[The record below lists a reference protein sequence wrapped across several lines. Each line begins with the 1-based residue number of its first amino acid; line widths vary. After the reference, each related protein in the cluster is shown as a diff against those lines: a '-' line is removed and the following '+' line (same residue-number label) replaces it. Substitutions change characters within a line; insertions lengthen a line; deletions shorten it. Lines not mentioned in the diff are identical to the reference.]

1 MMMQDAVAFRA
12 GFVFSK
18 IKISHIFIFKK
29 SLNQTIMKAKILLQF
44 KKRLL
49 SSLLNLLLISFMSL
63 IMSVNAMA
71 QSEIVTTIP
80 AWDGTQTVH
89 VCTGGTVIVQIENSD
104 DGHTY
109 RITKSAPSPSLT
121 IQNLIGTGGT
131 IQSDPIDIFSTIG
144 NFTISVIDI
153 TDLDPILA
161 FTVNVSADP
170 TAPTLTPSPAPG
182 IICPGT
188 SVSATILSAGS
199 GGVSGC
205 ADGYEYRINGG
216 AWQSY
221 TPGNLIADNNTNTS
235 VDIRALR
242 EHPNGL
248 GCFAETTYS
257 WTFDKKVQNQTL
269 NKYYCTIQE
278 AIDDAV
284 AGNTIVVSNGTYIG
298 NLEINKQLILKAE
311 NQHAAIIQTQ
321 SGFNAGSGY
330 GGITFVANG
339 STLEGFKIEQNVAQ
353 AIIHTHNSNN
363 VTIKNNWIIGLANA
377 PRGID
382 VGYGAANSEGVI
394 IQGNIFNNVYC
405 AVYVNQASDLSID
418 DNNFQTMGDGA
429 VVFDGT
435 WSYDE
440 INITN
445 NTTTT
450 ATNYLMYFY
459 GSQGEVTYSGNTLT
473 SPTNLTNWKVVNI
486 TKSIFYET
494 IQAAVTGADPT
505 NVIEILEGTYALT
518 APVNITKAL
527 TLQGKG
533 RDNTT
538 VELSSAWFNI
548 TGQYAFTLNAVGIT
562 VKDIHFKVVGKGA
575 GDILAIFYSNA
586 EIRNNK
592 FSGAYEFGDGQ
603 VTRATVWSANPVTGI
618 VMDNNI
624 IESLRQPGYLSN
636 GSGVI
641 SNNTFN
647 ITRGWV
653 IEGAGTL
660 QFTGNTWATNSSH
673 VTILVGAN
681 ISGLTINNNDF
692 SGTKTDWAIDNRTT
706 TVLDASCNWFGTDDY
721 PTILPKNSGPMVV
734 VPYLLSSTL
743 SGTCGGG
750 PAKPISLGVTHTEAS
765 ENIVVQFTVD
775 DNDLV
780 LNPIPGLDPT
790 TPAGKAA
797 IATLYQSLATALAG
811 DDLAAIQ
818 AAAMAIGD
826 DVITEY
832 YYYTVEGNL
841 ATKTYLKTAANN
853 DLVKSKYW
861 QDYLVRVPDLVRF
874 PNWSANRTVIDE
886 DASYLTNTNPETFA
900 VVSGWLNN
908 VLGRNLYVTVTFIN
922 NGYVNTITESVAIPA
937 GPVNVYSAEPIGTAT
952 WVSSHNTI
960 QAAIDAASNGYF
972 VVADAGTYEEKLSI
986 SKPLTLLGPNHD
998 KTGYASDRVAEAI
1011 IQYPA
1016 GTYSNNY
1023 LANISTNGVS
1033 IKGFTFN
1040 DNISGSM
1047 TYNGTLPPPT
1057 LVGGVISHESNT
1069 LVENNRFLGFN
1080 NIAVRMTQPD
1090 SFNQTVAKVNNSTR
1104 YNYFEGSTVYHAIY
1118 YQTSG
1123 GIIEHNHL
1131 VNVSAGLQIQP
1142 YFTNAAGTVSHNEI
1156 STFSSGLYYNYA
1168 NWTIDDDALWSFTSN
1183 AITAPS
1189 IAPVWNK
1196 LTWDALARNFDGIRI
1211 ETYKQD
1217 NASAP
1222 RIYGPK
1228 ATFTSNTIDGNNAST
1243 AGGWLA
1249 VNGIYFR
1256 NVKGEISTNIA
1267 KIQFSSNTLTNVQVG
1282 AQFNETT
1289 DVKYD
1294 LVELYANGNTYP
1306 EGMIVMP
1313 PYKIG
1318 YARVVNITKSMGYE
1332 TIQAAVND
1340 ANPAGGDVIEVSAGT
1355 YNEQVL
1361 VNKGVTIKGVGVTRP
1376 VVNFTGTDNNNSAI
1390 FYVSSPNVTIENL
1403 EIQLNQSVVMNGI
1416 KTSNSGTFNNLTV
1429 KDCNIYGTAT
1439 TGNSVWNSFGIF
1451 TGSFG
1456 GVHNDQVTITGNN
1469 IGKIGTSA
1477 LSRAIRLYNYHGE
1490 ISGNTLEGYYSIQA
1504 GDNGGGNFLID
1515 DNQLYGNAEINN
1527 LAQAGIFSNNDLYPS
1542 NAYGAGTDAVLM
1554 ELKNISNP
1562 GGSLLIQ
1569 NNTFN
1574 DYLLYGMFAGRV
1586 NNVTVDNNT
1595 FTPDPTATDF
1605 VSVYLNTKQRTSA
1618 AQSVFI
1624 NGIKLTKNNFVGNS
1638 ASSQNGIAFEIA
1650 NYDNV
1655 SSFGSIIIGETGKE
1669 NIFQSN
1675 NNQFIVL
1682 NNESGSA
1689 PTIGFWNGLYASIMA
1704 PVDIDIDAENN
1715 HFATSTPTLPANM
1728 TLTQLFALEDKVFH
1742 AMDATGLGLVTW
1754 VPSNVY
1760 VTTNTLGIQRGIDVV
1775 PNSTV
1780 NVGPGIFNEDVNI
1793 NKNGLQLLGS
1803 GIDVTTVTGPIG
1815 GSHATMRV
1823 TNNSTGVLIDG
1834 FTITRDGNN
1843 VTDWNNTGL
1852 KSAGI
1857 AIQGQTNAAEI
1868 RNSRFYGNRTAIDIN
1883 NSNGNIIR
1891 NNIISDNRT
1900 GLLFRNQTDNTVVEN
1915 NYITDNWTVGILFL
1929 DASSGT
1935 NSPVQSAVNSS
1946 FGNNDISGN
1955 WYGDVEDRQSG
1966 GSIPTPGTNIKDF
1979 ECNWFGAAA
1988 QPKVSVVQGGEPGY
2002 SALIPIAYGGTAVP
2016 PTVAQAN
2023 IKGSASAN
2031 IHYSP
2036 WLVFGADNS
2045 SDTGFQPVADA
2056 CDGTPVVIASAIP
2069 DHITCGETTGSV
2081 LVTYSGGTAPY
2092 DITWTGGSFDD
2103 NEGFSYN
2110 ISGLAAGTYTIT
2122 VTDANGSSAN
2132 IGPVEVKDLPI
2143 TLKDNSLVV
2152 KDYYPTIQAAIDAA
2166 ISGDQIEICAG
2177 TYIENAT
2184 TQSFT
2189 LGTKQGLKF
2198 IGQTDLAGNPTTI
2211 IQGSLYLNDNDNGKV
2226 ENIKFIYN
2234 TTLSLLSL
2242 QNTNGLEIKN
2252 CVFVGD
2258 NFTTLNIV
2266 GINHVSGPNGNSA
2279 ILVEDCKFIDGLHV
2293 SINSRFGSS
2302 PAFSH
2307 IFGLHVKNSIF
2318 NNVKSGIN
2326 QQSAND
2332 VIVENSTFNLSG
2344 NSSYGVRFA
2353 SATDIANNLSITG
2366 SVFTVA
2372 PGYSSSYA
2380 IHLRA
2385 AAGGVLLAENNTIG
2399 FEVLNQSTALLNA
2412 TCNWYE
2418 TEDASVIAAKITGP
2432 VHYLPFLRVDNDY
2445 GDDYWWSTDKYSCIG
2460 VGPVVVYDQD
2470 PSIPGTNIIGS
2481 HMTIQAAIDAS
2492 TTLNGHYIAVSSGN
2506 YDELVNVYKEVTI
2519 SGHGADNTLLEKLSP
2534 AADANFIT
2542 ISASNVAIKDIAISG
2557 PEGGSTTRG
2566 IHINGTH
2573 SNVSIVN
2580 VISQQH
2586 LYGVHV
2592 NEGSDITNL
2601 SLANTSLT
2609 INGNGLQ
2616 IDAGAKVDGLTITGG
2631 EISSNL
2637 FGLSVAAHNTSDNS
2651 DDLKNVTI
2659 TGTEFKDNAVFG
2671 LMFNKGQD
2679 MTLSG
2684 LTVTG
2689 NGNGSTFGVG
2699 AGIYF
2704 TWRQGT
2710 YSGITVTNSTISGN
2724 RTSGTDNGGGI
2735 WVRPRAGASASGI
2748 AITNNLI
2755 SGNGSTANAA
2765 TAGIVVLKNNDNT
2778 GTDPGIVINGNSIT
2792 GNANFGIASTT
2803 TDDIDATCNWF
2814 GVTSS
2819 AAIAGLISGNV
2830 NYDPWLI
2837 PDATT
2842 GLTYPWSGS
2851 DKYTCGGTPVVIES
2865 AVATNQTCDG
2875 QGTIVVTFSGGTTP
2889 YSIEWTGGTPV
2900 TVSSPY
2906 TILGL
2911 SAGSYDITVTDAN
2924 GSSDIKTGVSVGF
2937 LPVKNLDL
2945 NAYYATI
2952 NEAITAAS
2960 NGHTIELCAGNY
2972 TETVN
2977 INKDL
2982 TIKGPNAGIDPNGVT
2997 ARFPEAVILDGKF
3010 EIMGANTV
3018 VIDGIK
3024 IYQTN
3029 TTTPVSLGGS
3039 TVATIQN
3046 TIIERF
3052 GSTTGSTVRGIE
3064 TSAGAGVK
3072 NIKNN
3077 LFTGDV
3083 SGGLFGGHKTWNSGM
3098 YINSAGSTMN
3108 IENNVFENCRTALNL
3123 DDYNANIALT
3133 GNTFDNNGTH
3143 ISFGGTTPTTGSYT
3157 LGSNNFKAPGS
3168 AIINLS
3174 NVTTAFRLDITSS
3187 MYDGAVFSSLDL
3199 ATLFNIEFTMFHR
3212 SKSGR
3217 NGLVYYV
3224 GNNLYVRS
3232 NDNNNIQ
3239 TAVDY
3244 AATGNVINLMDGTYN
3259 QRVVLSKSLTL
3270 DGQSEAGTIIDGTG
3284 LGNGRGISINTGIT
3298 NVGIQDLTV
3307 QNFSGASGNLDA
3319 GIYAIGGNNNL
3330 TVEHV
3335 TIKDNVGGS
3344 GFYANGPIDNVT
3356 LDYVTSSGHTVGARG
3371 IVIWNGLKS
3380 NITITNC
3387 TVFNNNCCGI
3397 ELQDGDATGV
3407 LMENNNVFN
3416 NGDNGIGV
3424 VGLTGPGENLIKGN
3438 TITNNGRFGIEI
3450 KNPNGSGLATGD
3462 GRIVVENN
3470 NVSMTGSIADLR
3482 DMVGIAAFR
3491 RGVLAGNVDIPTGV
3505 VIQNNT
3511 VSGYTQPSTSDGFGI
3526 VVEGTNHTVSGN
3538 TLNNNDVGIQQQAGH
3553 TPYPTDGD
3561 QANVADLY
3569 FGRGNSPEL
3578 CNVTVSSNNFSGNTV
3593 DQRIV
3598 TGGGTGTE
3606 QPAITPT
3613 VDEPADQV
3621 LCEGGTASVTF
3632 TGNNLTGVVY
3642 NWFNNDPSIG
3652 LAASGSGNISF
3663 TVENTSGVTK
3673 IATLTVTP
3681 VANGCTGESQTFT
3694 ITVKPVPTITSV
3706 GPSEV
3711 NVCAGT
3717 SVSFTANG
3725 LINGVNSFNYT
3736 VTGPGGPFTG
3746 TESAMVT
3753 GGTYT
3758 FPAAVY
3764 PEGTY
3769 EITINSITIDGC
3781 INTLI
3786 SGNTASFTVITPVA
3800 ITSVTAAANPICA
3813 TETTTLTANG
3823 VVGANAT
3830 VTWYSGP
3837 NATGTML
3844 GTGLT
3849 LPGATSPNT
3858 YYAYVTGDCGTA
3870 EASLV
3875 IEENGPVKNETTGRF
3890 YCTIQS
3896 AITAASNN
3904 DVIKV
3909 SAGTYNENL
3918 NFSGKSLTLNGPF
3931 ATTSG
3936 CDPSRGIGEAIIA
3949 GNITVSGS
3957 SLVNAVIAGFRIES
3971 GNSPA
3976 ITGVR
3981 LSGGGIYNNVLAG
3994 SWTAGDAPNIAGI
4007 ATGTSAPVSPQSWS
4021 IQGNKITGYRFGLN
4035 LDGAGGVTGTIADNC
4050 ISQNQRGIQTQ
4061 SALHDVASNIQILT
4075 NDISNNEQ
4083 GIRVARGNTTIRG
4096 NTISNN
4102 TVFGISPGVASA
4114 TLDNLTITENFISG
4128 SPAALLFV
4136 NNFTSALN
4144 LNISSN
4150 SFTSNTFAINSTV
4163 PTSIPTTCNW
4173 FGTISAA
4180 SVAALVQ
4187 GNVSYSPWL
4196 TIGTDYSTDPGFQP
4210 VPESCGG
4217 TPVVIA
4223 SAVPTHILCGGT
4235 TGSILLN
4242 FSGGS
4247 PNYSIHWGATPVD
4260 VTSNDPYTIS
4270 GLSAGNYTISVKDVY
4285 GSEAIIMAEVLY
4297 LPVSNTT
4304 NTPNTYYPTIQ
4315 AAIDE
4320 ATSGDVIEVCAG
4332 IYAEDIVIDKAID
4345 LRGPNYNIS
4354 PNTESRVAE
4363 AIIVPADVWN
4373 ADPDNNSGGKRE
4385 WNWWAIVSFNADGI
4399 KMNGFKISGDNPLLD
4414 GYDYAGMDV
4423 EAGIGVYSEGNNI
4436 EFQYNYVENFT
4447 VMGFWAGGSQA
4458 TQYKHLNV
4466 HENKIDKIHDVG
4478 LTGFGFG
4485 MYIQGTAG
4493 SITNN
4498 VVTNVRSGI
4507 QVQPYQV
4514 LQGSSPSIVENNSFS
4529 AYVSGLY
4536 YNYAEVNASAWTI
4549 QTNTIGVSIPP
4560 VTPPDGPLGW
4570 TGMKVE
4576 TMRNTSNGGILT
4588 GNTINGSG
4596 ATADNNN
4603 WTKVWGMQYTG
4614 GSSNSTEVYFTNN
4627 IVSNV
4632 DIGFEH
4638 SANADIVFTG
4648 NNLSANI
4655 KAISVNSAY
4664 NIDATGGNTI
4674 NGLAS
4679 GAATLTQLYTIEDA
4693 IAHKVD
4699 EFSRGLVTVKAN
4711 ELFVTPNSFAGAE
4724 TAASIQR
4731 AIDGAGA
4738 SDWTVNVQGSAITYA
4753 GDVNTSGKAIT
4764 LSVGAS
4770 PACATIDGDLTL
4782 VNSTT
4787 LLIDLDGTVAC
4798 TGYDQLIVTGTVTLG
4813 GATLNLN
4820 VGYTPVTGDEF
4831 TIIDGSSPIVGQF
4844 AANTV
4849 TIGGQLFVIDYAG
4862 GVGNDVVLKACD
4874 GGVVNTNTNM
4884 VFCSIQEA
4892 IDNPLTLDGH
4902 TITVAAGTYPEN
4914 LLVNKELIITGAGA
4928 ATTTLLAGAGIA
4940 VEVTADNVT
4949 IQGFEIK
4956 HSTIASLADM
4966 GIRLNKSNSSTIQNN
4981 KFTMNSLGIQVLD
4994 AGNNTIYQNEFAYN
5008 AIGIYFEGTTDGLGN
5023 FDVGSNGPFYSLSLN
5038 NTVEENNIHH
5048 SILIGGQGGQGIYLD
5063 AACEGNEFISNTIS
5077 NNAAIGYFAWKASN
5091 NILSGNTI
5099 ANNGSEGIQLQGSS
5113 GNQITGNTVSGSPVG
5128 IWMRSP
5134 AENVAN
5140 NAITENTITG
5150 NDVGI
5155 KMEDDYSSN
5164 NYAGVLTGNTISSNK
5179 IYGNTSF
5186 GLQVVDVAP
5195 GTEIN
5200 AANNWWGSVSGP
5212 TYTGNPCG
5220 TGDAISDNVLYDCWF
5235 NNIDLELPVCQLQAY
5250 TVSGS
5255 SSVCIDNLSADI
5267 TLSNS
5272 QSGVVYHL
5280 YANGELV
5287 VGEQQN
5293 GTTGSELTWTV
5304 TPTENT
5310 VYTVKATHSL
5320 YTCELPMNGSA
5331 TIFYGPVTTAPTIF
5345 ACPGTTINVPI
5356 TVKSFNRVRDISL
5369 TLQYDPTIMTYTGF
5383 TSGGIVFAPLGEI
5396 MSNPASGGKQ
5406 RIRISKISDNQ
5417 DFNAID
5423 DDEVL
5428 VTLHFSYISGYTSLE
5443 WIDDDGV
5450 SCEYSYLNTDGDP
5463 LNWQTEPFCDT
5474 PTGKYYFN
5482 GSVSEDT
5489 YLSTYIGGLNL
5500 TKTENFAG
5508 LCLASGLEI
5517 DDISG
5522 TGGMVAIFNEMS
5534 ALPAN
5539 IIVVNVAGYILT
5551 GSQTA
5556 DMDGIKAALIGLMT
5570 ADGRVTIGDLD
5581 NVTIHVPVTFANIG
5595 FVGCFQTATFNV
5607 TFDTAIPDA
5616 QQAMLDYI
5624 ATVPTST
5631 IETFAYAPACIA
5643 SGDLIEDIS
5652 GTGTMAALMTGL
5664 PTTTNVVSI
5673 AGYGLTGN
5681 AGADMAGIKAALTLL
5696 MQVHGTKVGDL
5707 SGKSIVFDVVYANT
5721 LNPACQETETYTIN
5735 FNTAIPA
5742 AQQAMLDYIATVPTS
5757 TIETFAYAPAC
5768 IASGDLIEDI
5778 SGTGTMA
5785 ALMTGLP
5792 TTTNVVSIAGYGL
5805 TGNAGA
5811 DMAGIK
5817 AALTLLMQVHGTKV
5831 GDLSGKSIVF
5841 DVVYANTLNP
5851 ACQETETYTIN
5862 FNTAIPAAQQAM
5874 LDYIATVPT
5883 STIETFAYA
5892 PACIASGDLIEDI
5905 SGTGT
5910 MAALMTGLPT
5920 TTNVVS
5926 IAGYGLTG
5934 NAGADMAGIK
5944 AALTLLMQVHGTKV
5958 GDLSGKS
5965 IVFDVVYANTLNPAC
5980 QETETY
5986 TINFN
5991 TAIPAAQQ
5999 AMLDY
6004 IATVPTSTIETF
6016 AYAPACIASGDLIED
6031 ISGTGTMAA
6040 LMTGLPTTTN
6050 VVSIAGYGLTG
6061 NAGADMAG
6069 IKAALTLLM
6078 QVHGTK
6084 VGDLSGKSIVFD
6096 VVYANTL
6103 NPACQETETYTINFN
6118 TAIPAAQQAMLDY
6131 IATVPT
6137 STIETFAYAPAC
6149 IASGDLIED
6158 ISGTGTMAALM
6169 TGLPTTTNVVSIAGY
6184 GLTGNAGADMAGI
6197 KAALTLL
6204 MQVHGTKVG
6213 DLSGKSI
6220 VFDVVYANT
6229 LNPACQETETYTINF
6244 NTAIPA
6250 AQQAM
6255 LDYIATVPTSTIE
6268 TFAYAPACIASGD
6281 LIEDISGTG
6290 TMAALM
6296 TGLPTTT
6303 NVVSIA
6309 GYGLTGNAGADM
6321 AGIKAALTLLMQVHG
6336 TKVGDLSGKSIV
6348 FDVVYA
6354 NTLNPACQ
6362 ETETYTINFNTAIP
6376 AAQQAMLDYIA
6387 TVPTST
6393 IETFAYAP
6401 ACIASGDLIEDI
6413 SGTGTMAALMTGLPT
6428 TTNVVSIAGYGLT
6441 GNAGADMAGIK
6452 AALTLLMQVHGT
6464 KVGDLSG
6471 KSIVFDVVYANTL
6484 NPACQETETYTINF
6498 NTAIPAAQQAML
6510 DYIATVPT
6518 STIET
6523 FAYAPACIASG
6534 DLIEDISGTGTM
6546 AALMTGLPTTT
6557 NVVSIAGYGL
6567 TGNAG
6572 ADMAGIKAALT
6583 LLMQVHGTKV
6593 GDLSGKS
6600 IVFDVVYANTLNP
6613 ACQETE
6619 TYTINFNTAIPA
6631 AQQAML
6637 DYIATVPTST
6647 IETFA
6652 YAPACIASGDLIED
6666 ISGTGTM
6673 AALMTGLPTTT
6684 NVVSIAGYGLTG
6696 NAGADMAGIKAA
6708 LTLLM
6713 QVHGTKVGD
6722 LSGKSIVF
6730 DVVYANLLNPAC
6742 QVLRL
6747 TPSPSTRRYSG
6758 CTAGDADYIATVP
6771 TSTTRPSLMHLL
6783 VLLLVI

>member
-1 MMMQDAVAFRA
+1 MMIQDAVAFRA

-161 FTVNVSADP
+161 FTVNVTADP
-170 TAPTLTPSPAPG
+170 TAPTITPSPAQSV
-182 IICPGT
+182 ICPGT
-188 SVSATILSAGS
+188 SVSATFSAGS

-205 ADGYEYRINGG
+205 TDIFQYRKNGS

-221 TPGNLIADNNTNTS
+221 TPGEAINDDNTNTS
-235 VDIRALR
+235 VEIRALR

-811 DDLAAIQ
+811 GDLAAIQ

-1047 TYNGTLPPPT
+1047 TYNGTWPPPT

-1340 ANPAGGDVIEVSAGT
+1340 ANPAGGDVIEVSAGN

-1439 TGNSVWNSFGIF
+1439 TGTSVWNSFGIF

-1689 PTIGFWNGLYASIMA
+1689 PTIGFWNGLYASTMA

-1868 RNSRFYGNRTAIDIN
+1868 LNSRFYGNRTAIDIN

-2258 NFTTLNIV
+2258 NFTTISIV

-2344 NSSYGVRFA
+2344 IGSYGVRFA

-2432 VHYLPFLRVDNDY
+2432 VHYLPFLRVDNNY
-2445 GDDYWWSTDKYSCIG
+2445 GDVEPWWSTDKYSCIG
-2460 VGPVVVYDQD
+2460 VGPVVVYNQD
-2470 PSIPGTNIIGS
+2470 PSIPGTLIVGS
-2481 HMTIQAAIDAS
+2481 HMTIQAAIDAA
-2492 TTLNGHYIAVSSGN
+2492 TTLPTHYIAVSSGN

-2557 PEGGSTTRG
+2557 PAGGSTTRG

-2631 EISSNL
+2631 EISGNL
-2637 FGLSVAAHNTSDNS
+2637 FGLSIAAINEADNS

-2659 TGTEFKDNAVFG
+2659 TGTEFKDNKVFG
-2671 LMFNKGQD
+2671 LMFNKGQA
-2679 MTLSG
+2679 MTLTG

-2765 TAGIVVLKNNDNT
+2765 TAGIVVLKNDDNA

-2803 TDDIDATCNWF
+2803 TADIDATCNWF

-2977 INKDL
+2977 VNKDL
-2982 TIKGPNAGIDPNGVT
+2982 TIVGPNVGNDPNVD
-2997 ARFPEAVILDGKF
+2997 ARVAEAVILDGK
-3010 EIMGANTV
+3010 INILGTNTV

-3024 IYQTN
+3024 VSHISN
-3029 TTTPVSLGGS
+3029 STPISLGGS
-3039 TVATIQN
+3039 TIATIQN
-3046 TIIERF
+3046 CIIERNALVAVS
-3052 GSTTGSTVRGIE
+3052 GGPTSARGIE
-3064 TSAGAGVK
+3064 ISNGTGVK

-3077 LFTGDV
+3077 LITGDGTSLY
-3083 SGGLFGGHKTWNSGM
+3083 SGTLSWNSGM
-3098 YINSAGSTMN
+3098 FINGPLSNIN
-3108 IENNVFENCRTALNL
+3108 IEDNVFENCRTALNI
-3123 DDYNANIALT
+3123 DDMGTGITLS
-3133 GNTFDNNGTH
+3133 GNTFRNSGTYM
-3143 ISFGGTTPTTGSYT
+3143 SFGGTNPTAGTYT
-3157 LGSNNFKAPGS
+3157 FGANEYNTAVGT
-3168 AIINLS
+3168 IMNLS
-3174 NVTTAFRLDITSS
+3174 NVVTTFKIDISAGTYGGVAFSALP
-3187 MYDGAVFSSLDL
+3187 L
-3199 ATLFNIEFTMFHR
+3199 NTMFNVELRTYHR
-3212 SKSGR
+3212 GR
-3217 NGLVYYV
+3217 YGKNGLVTYV
-3224 GNNLYVRS
+3224 PNNLYVVNS
-3232 NDNNNIQ
+3232 TLGGTVIDNINTAISYATAGNI
-3239 TAVDY
+3239 
-3244 AATGNVINLMDGTYN
+3244 INLQDGSYN
-3259 QRVVLSKSLTL
+3259 QRVVVDKGLTF
-3270 DGQSEAGTIIDGTG
+3270 DGQSEAGVIIDGTG
-3284 LGNGRGISINTGIT
+3284 LTLATGAGAKSGIFIPNGITGIT
-3298 NVGIQDLTV
+3298 IRDLTV
-3307 QNFSGASGNLDA
+3307 QNFLGASGNLDA

-3330 TVEHV
+3330 TLEHV

-3356 LDYVTSSGHTVGARG
+3356 LDYVTSSGHTIGARG

-3407 LMENNNVFN
+3407 LMQNNTIYD
-3416 NGDNGIGV
+3416 NGDNGIGI

-3511 VSGYTQPSTSDGFGI
+3511 VSGYAQASTSDGFGI

-3553 TPYPTDGD
+3553 LPYPADGD
-3561 QANVADLY
+3561 QSNLADEY
-3569 FGRGNSPEL
+3569 FGRGNSPFS
-3578 CNVTVSSNNFSGNTV
+3578 CGNTISGNSYSGIGVDFRNVPAALASGGTVTNTNTGKIYCSIQAAIDEASANDVINIAAGTFVENVIVNKRVSLIGSGNTT
-3593 DQRIV
+3593 IV
-3598 TGGGTGTE
+3598 QGVGGTGNVFTY
-3606 QPAITPT
+3606 
-3613 VDEPADQV
+3613 
-3621 LCEGGTASVTF
+3621 TA
-3632 TGNNLTGVVY
+3632 
-3642 NWFNNDPSIG
+3642 
-3652 LAASGSGNISF
+3652 AASGIDATNRGVLQNLKITSAQRGLYVDQLANFIKIDNVTFDGLSSYAMHINNISGVINDWVINECEF
-3663 TVENTSGVTK
+3663 LNNSGVAIHVATAANINTVAITDCDFINNGGHGLNASQNSSTPGGFNNVTISGCNFTNNGFNVNRNAGIYAEK
-3673 IATLTVTP
+3673 LSNAVITGNTFSNNGYYVTGTTPTINARAIVLNLLYQDYSNVTISDNTISESRGNPTDGYGMFIAGRNDGSYATLPASLSNVT
-3681 VANGCTGESQTFT
+3681 
-3694 ITVKPVPTITSV
+3694 
-3706 GPSEV
+3706 
-3711 NVCAGT
+3711 
-3717 SVSFTANG
+3717 
-3725 LINGVNSFNYT
+3725 
-3736 VTGPGGPFTG
+3736 
-3746 TESAMVT
+3746 
-3753 GGTYT
+3753 
-3758 FPAAVY
+3758 
-3764 PEGTY
+3764 
-3769 EITINSITIDGC
+3769 
-3781 INTLI
+3781 I
-3786 SGNTASFTVITPVA
+3786 SGNELDGFLSGIGFERNVDW
-3800 ITSVTAAANPICA
+3800 N
-3813 TETTTLTANG
+3813 TTTVSNNKLLNCKTALYG
-3823 VVGANAT
+3823 AGAN
-3830 VTWYSGP
+3830 
-3837 NATGTML
+3837 
-3844 GTGLT
+3844 TGLT
-3849 LPGATSPNT
+3849 LN
-3858 YYAYVTGDCGTA
+3858 VH
-3870 EASLV
+3870 
-3875 IEENGPVKNETTGRF
+3875 
-3890 YCTIQS
+3890 
-3896 AITAASNN
+3896 NN
-3904 DVIKV
+3904 DFTGSV
-3909 SAGTYNENL
+3909 TYHIA
-3918 NFSGKSLTLNGPF
+3918 NG
-3931 ATTSG
+3931 
-3936 CDPSRGIGEAIIA
+3936 
-3949 GNITVSGS
+3949 
-3957 SLVNAVIAGFRIES
+3957 
-3971 GNSPA
+3971 
-3976 ITGVR
+3976 
-3981 LSGGGIYNNVLAG
+3981 
-3994 SWTAGDAPNIAGI
+3994 
-4007 ATGTSAPVSPQSWS
+4007 
-4021 IQGNKITGYRFGLN
+4021 
-4035 LDGAGGVTGTIADNC
+4035 
-4050 ISQNQRGIQTQ
+4050 
-4061 SALHDVASNIQILT
+4061 VA
-4075 NDISNNEQ
+4075 
-4083 GIRVARGNTTIRG
+4083 G
-4096 NTISNN
+4096 NTIN
-4102 TVFGISPGVASA
+4102 A
-4114 TLDNLTITENFISG
+4114 
-4128 SPAALLFV
+4128 
-4136 NNFTSALN
+4136 
-4144 LNISSN
+4144 
-4150 SFTSNTFAINSTV
+4150 
-4163 PTSIPTTCNW
+4163 TCNW
-4173 FGTISAA
+4173 FGTTASGAIAA
-4180 SVAALVQ
+4180 KIAGVV
-4187 GNVSYSPWL
+4187 VYDPWL
-4196 TIGTDYSTDPGFQP
+4196 INGTDNNADIGFQP
-4210 VPESCGG
+4210 VADACGG
-4217 TPVVIA
+4217 TPVVNLT
-4223 SAVPTHILCGGT
+4223 AVPTHIHCGQT
-4235 TGSILLN
+4235 VGSILVTWE
-4242 FSGGS
+4242 GGT
-4247 PNYSIHWGATPVD
+4247 PEYSIHWGQTSATSSL
-4260 VTSNDPYTIS
+4260 TTYNIT
-4270 GLSAGNYTISVKDVY
+4270 GLSPGMYTISVKDSY
-4285 GSEAIIMAEVLY
+4285 GSETIIMAEVLY
-4297 LPVSNTT
+4297 QPVYNSTAL
-4304 NTPNTYYPTIQ
+4304 TYHTTIQ
-4315 AAIDE
+4315 VAIDA
-4320 ATSGDVIEVCAG
+4320 ATAGDVIEVCAG
-4332 IYAEDIVIDKAID
+4332 TYAEQIVVNKELTIN
-4345 LRGPNYNIS
+4345 GPNKDIS
-4354 PNTESRVAE
+4354 PNAGTRSPE
-4363 AIIVPADVWN
+4363 AILMPAATNVNQIIVQASNVT
-4373 ADPDNNSGGKRE
+4373 
-4385 WNWWAIVSFNADGI
+4385 I
-4399 KMNGFKISGDNPLLD
+4399 NGFTIEGDNPLISSGNPGTNNADLD
-4414 GYDYAGMDV
+4414 GRSGIYQYADNINNLV
-4423 EAGIGVYSEGNNI
+4423 IKNNI
-4436 EFQYNYVENFT
+4436 IQNQTYFGIFLY
-4447 VMGFWAGGSQA
+4447 GGSGSAPA
-4458 TQYKHLNV
+4458 TTGNLIQDNLIRDLGHYTGPNNPLWGGGILIYNNQY
-4466 HENKIDKIHDVG
+4466 
-4478 LTGFGFG
+4478 
-4485 MYIQGTAG
+4485 AR
-4493 SITNN
+4493 ITNN
-4498 VVTNVRSGI
+4498 VIQNVRTGI
-4507 QVQPYQV
+4507 QTGNYSRANTGTVDYQYI
-4514 LQGSSPSIVENNSFS
+4514 GE
-4529 AYVSGLY
+4529 
-4536 YNYAEVNASAWTI
+4536 
-4549 QTNTIGVSIPP
+4549 NTISTRRRGIFYNLHYGPSNPFTVSNNTITAIDNSNENSWIGIL
-4560 VTPPDGPLGW
+4560 VGSQAITPSTLSDNIINGDGLTTQTSSGYNIW
-4570 TGMKVE
+4570 NVK
-4576 TMRNTSNGGILT
+4576 NTSYASI
-4588 GNTINGSG
+4588 
-4596 ATADNNN
+4596 
-4603 WTKVWGMQYTG
+4603 TG
-4614 GSSNSTEVYFTNN
+4614 GT
-4627 IVSNV
+4627 VSNV
-4632 DIGFEH
+4632 DIGIF
-4638 SANADIVFTG
+4638 ANNYEGYSSNGTDGAHAVVSGVTITPKAGGVGVKVYDSPLYTG
-4648 NNLSANI
+4648 VNPALV
-4655 KAISVNSAY
+4655 SVEVKDNCS
-4664 NIDATGGNTI
+4664 I
-4674 NGLAS
+4674 S
-4679 GAATLTQLYTIEDA
+4679 GAATGILAEGDDASVTVTNNLSTITGNEIGIHVKDGADLLSVTGNTITDNTHYGIFIEGTAGDIGLINNNTISGNGYVNNVVTGIGLFNGKTTVIDATSNWWGDPSGPYHSVYNTCGLGNAVLGLVNISPWLNGAGGSPVNLPIANITDGTFYCKIQDA
-4693 IAHKVD
+4693 INDA
-4699 EFSRGLVTVKAN
+4699 S
-4711 ELFVTPNSFAGAE
+4711 AG
-4724 TAASIQR
+4724 SI
-4731 AIDGAGA
+4731 IK
-4738 SDWTVNVQGSAITYA
+4738 VNVASHTEGPQIV
-4753 GDVNTSGKAIT
+4753 VNKNIT
-4764 LSVGAS
+4764 LQGMD
-4770 PACATIDGDLTL
+4770 ATSA
-4782 VNSTT
+4782 STT
-4787 LLIDLDGTVAC
+4787 LLASGNTGSTGDARGWFLVNSGVEFNMQNITLDGNGKNIMQGVRNL
-4798 TGYDQLIVTGTVTLG
+4798 GTGTIDNVAFNDIRHPGYNGIAVVGFGNITVQNSVFTNIG
-4813 GATLNLN
+4813 RVGISFFGTGCTSGQAIGNTYTGKGA
-4820 VGYTPVTGDEF
+4820 GDW
-4831 TIIDGSSPIVGQF
+4831 
-4844 AANTV
+4844 
-4849 TIGGQLFVIDYAG
+4849 IDYAVEIG
-4862 GVGNDVVLKACD
+4862 GGAVANITNCTVSGNIGVASSDGSTSAGILATTYFGNGTKA
-4874 GGVVNTNTNM
+4874 
-4884 VFCSIQEA
+4884 
-4892 IDNPLTLDGH
+4892 
-4902 TITVAAGTYPEN
+4902 TITGSTF
-4914 LLVNKELIITGAGA
+4914 TGNATAIYVGYGA
-4928 ATTTLLAGAGIA
+4928 SD
-4940 VEVTADNVT
+4940 E
-4949 IQGFEIK
+4949 
-4956 HSTIASLADM
+4956 
-4966 GIRLNKSNSSTIQNN
+4966 SS
-4981 KFTMNSLGIQVLD
+4981 V
-4994 AGNNTIYQNEFAYN
+4994 
-5008 AIGIYFEGTTDGLGN
+5008 
-5023 FDVGSNGPFYSLSLN
+5023 
-5038 NTVEENNIHH
+5038 
-5048 SILIGGQGGQGIYLD
+5048 
-5063 AACEGNEFISNTIS
+5063 
-5077 NNAAIGYFAWKASN
+5077 
-5091 NILSGNTI
+5091 I
-5099 ANNGSEGIQLQGSS
+5099 ANN
-5113 GNQITGNTVSGSPVG
+5113 
-5128 IWMRSP
+5128 
-5134 AENVAN
+5134 
-5140 NAITENTITG
+5140 
-5150 NDVGI
+5150 
-5155 KMEDDYSSN
+5155 
-5164 NYAGVLTGNTISSNK
+5164 NK
-5179 IYGNTSF
+5179 IYGNTW
-5186 GLQVVDVAP
+5186 GVVSTGPTVDAKY
-5195 GTEIN
+5195 
-5200 AANNWWGSVSGP
+5200 NWWGSNTGP
-5212 TYTGNPCG
+5212 TFAGNLCG
-5220 TGDAISDNVLYDCWF
+5220 TGDKVTANVLYNPWKNAATMDF
-5235 NNIDLELPVCQLQAY
+5235 DVYQLQPF
-5250 TVSGS
+5250 TFSGTTSVCPDENAIITLAGSQS
-5255 SSVCIDNLSADI
+5255 SSNYDYIYS
-5267 TLSNS
+5267 
-5272 QSGVVYHL
+5272 L
-5280 YANGELV
+5280 YADGILV
-5287 VGEQQN
+5287 AESETVG
-5293 GTTGSELTWTV
+5293 TGSELTWTV

-5463 LNWQTEPFCDT
+5463 DNWQTEPFCDT
-5474 PTGKYYFN
+5474 PTAKYYIN
-5482 GSVSEDT
+5482 GSVW
-5489 YLSTYIGGLNL
+5489 
-5500 TKTENFAG
+5500 
-5508 LCLASGLEI
+5508 
-5517 DDISG
+5517 
-5522 TGGMVAIFNEMS
+5522 
-5534 ALPAN
+5534 
-5539 IIVVNVAGYILT
+5539 
-5551 GSQTA
+5551 
-5556 DMDGIKAALIGLMT
+5556 
-5570 ADGRVTIGDLD
+5570 
-5581 NVTIHVPVTFANIG
+5581 
-5595 FVGCFQTATFNV
+5595 
-5607 TFDTAIPDA
+5607 
-5616 QQAMLDYI
+5616 
-5624 ATVPTST
+5624 
-5631 IETFAYAPACIA
+5631 
-5643 SGDLIEDIS
+5643 
-5652 GTGTMAALMTGL
+5652 
-5664 PTTTNVVSI
+5664 
-5673 AGYGLTGN
+5673 
-5681 AGADMAGIKAALTLL
+5681 
-5696 MQVHGTKVGDL
+5696 
-5707 SGKSIVFDVVYANT
+5707 
-5721 LNPACQETETYTIN
+5721 
-5735 FNTAIPA
+5735 
-5742 AQQAMLDYIATVPTS
+5742 
-5757 TIETFAYAPAC
+5757 
-5768 IASGDLIEDI
+5768 
-5778 SGTGTMA
+5778 
-5785 ALMTGLP
+5785 
-5792 TTTNVVSIAGYGL
+5792 
-5805 TGNAGA
+5805 
-5811 DMAGIK
+5811 
-5817 AALTLLMQVHGTKV
+5817 
-5831 GDLSGKSIVF
+5831 
-5841 DVVYANTLNP
+5841 
-5851 ACQETETYTIN
+5851 
-5862 FNTAIPAAQQAM
+5862 
-5874 LDYIATVPT
+5874 
-5883 STIETFAYA
+5883 
-5892 PACIASGDLIEDI
+5892 
-5905 SGTGT
+5905 
-5910 MAALMTGLPT
+5910 
-5920 TTNVVS
+5920 
-5926 IAGYGLTG
+5926 
-5934 NAGADMAGIK
+5934 
-5944 AALTLLMQVHGTKV
+5944 
-5958 GDLSGKS
+5958 
-5965 IVFDVVYANTLNPAC
+5965 
-5980 QETETY
+5980 
-5986 TINFN
+5986 
-5991 TAIPAAQQ
+5991 
-5999 AMLDY
+5999 
-6004 IATVPTSTIETF
+6004 
-6016 AYAPACIASGDLIED
+6016 
-6031 ISGTGTMAA
+6031 
-6040 LMTGLPTTTN
+6040 
-6050 VVSIAGYGLTG
+6050 
-6061 NAGADMAG
+6061 
-6069 IKAALTLLM
+6069 
-6078 QVHGTK
+6078 
-6084 VGDLSGKSIVFD
+6084 
-6096 VVYANTL
+6096 
-6103 NPACQETETYTINFN
+6103 
-6118 TAIPAAQQAMLDY
+6118 
-6131 IATVPT
+6131 
-6137 STIETFAYAPAC
+6137 
-6149 IASGDLIED
+6149 
-6158 ISGTGTMAALM
+6158 
-6169 TGLPTTTNVVSIAGY
+6169 
-6184 GLTGNAGADMAGI
+6184 
-6197 KAALTLL
+6197 
-6204 MQVHGTKVG
+6204 
-6213 DLSGKSI
+6213 
-6220 VFDVVYANT
+6220 
-6229 LNPACQETETYTINF
+6229 
-6244 NTAIPA
+6244 
-6250 AQQAM
+6250 
-6255 LDYIATVPTSTIE
+6255 
-6268 TFAYAPACIASGD
+6268 
-6281 LIEDISGTG
+6281 
-6290 TMAALM
+6290 
-6296 TGLPTTT
+6296 
-6303 NVVSIA
+6303 
-6309 GYGLTGNAGADM
+6309 
-6321 AGIKAALTLLMQVHG
+6321 
-6336 TKVGDLSGKSIV
+6336 
-6348 FDVVYA
+6348 
-6354 NTLNPACQ
+6354 
-6362 ETETYTINFNTAIP
+6362 
-6376 AAQQAMLDYIA
+6376 
-6387 TVPTST
+6387 
-6393 IETFAYAP
+6393 
-6401 ACIASGDLIEDI
+6401 
-6413 SGTGTMAALMTGLPT
+6413 
-6428 TTNVVSIAGYGLT
+6428 
-6441 GNAGADMAGIK
+6441 
-6452 AALTLLMQVHGT
+6452 
-6464 KVGDLSG
+6464 
-6471 KSIVFDVVYANTL
+6471 
-6484 NPACQETETYTINF
+6484 
-6498 NTAIPAAQQAML
+6498 
-6510 DYIATVPT
+6510 
-6518 STIET
+6518 
-6523 FAYAPACIASG
+6523 
-6534 DLIEDISGTGTM
+6534 
-6546 AALMTGLPTTT
+6546 
-6557 NVVSIAGYGL
+6557 
-6567 TGNAG
+6567 
-6572 ADMAGIKAALT
+6572 
-6583 LLMQVHGTKV
+6583 
-6593 GDLSGKS
+6593 
-6600 IVFDVVYANTLNP
+6600 
-6613 ACQETE
+6613 
-6619 TYTINFNTAIPA
+6619 
-6631 AQQAML
+6631 
-6637 DYIATVPTST
+6637 
-6647 IETFA
+6647 
-6652 YAPACIASGDLIED
+6652 
-6666 ISGTGTM
+6666 
-6673 AALMTGLPTTT
+6673 
-6684 NVVSIAGYGLTG
+6684 
-6696 NAGADMAGIKAA
+6696 
-6708 LTLLM
+6708 
-6713 QVHGTKVGD
+6713 
-6722 LSGKSIVF
+6722 
-6730 DVVYANLLNPAC
+6730 
-6742 QVLRL
+6742 
-6747 TPSPSTRRYSG
+6747 
-6758 CTAGDADYIATVP
+6758 
-6771 TSTTRPSLMHLL
+6771 
-6783 VLLLVI
+6783 